1 MRERSML
8 LTGCDGF
15 IGGHIASTAR
25 AQGWRVVGV
34 SRTGLEKARASATVD
49 ERVTLD
55 LTDGDAEERLVAAL
69 DGVDAVVHAAARV
82 QLFGRAAPVIAE
94 NVAVTE
100 RVMRAAARAGSPRV
114 VFLSSA
120 SVLFERKEQKGLRED
135 ATPPRRCVNGYA
147 ESKKRCER
155 VVEAY
160 RGSSAILRPQAVIGP
175 GDRTLLP
182 PVVAAAT
189 GPSWRWM
196 GTRDGAETDLIS
208 VGNLAEYC
216 VRAAE
221 RSEAT
226 GVFHLSDGES
236 EPIEQLFRRVF
247 SALGLEVSEKRI
259 SRSAAKFVA
268 RTCEWPLWLV
278 APNREPLL
286 TEFAVEVL
294 TRTRTLHR
302 ARTLAQLGEP
312 LATFRDG
319 LEKAIRAQR
328 ELENSA
334 ATPWP

>member
-1 MRERSML
+1 ML

-15 IGGHIASTAR
+15 IGRHIANAAR
-25 AQGWRVVGV
+25 ARGWRVVGV
-34 SRTGLEKARASATVD
+34 SRTSLGPERAGAAVD

-55 LTDGDAEERLVAAL
+55 LTAGNAEERLVAAL

-100 RVMRAAARAGSPRV
+100 SVMRAAARAGSPRV

-120 SVLFERKEQKGLRED
+120 SVLFERKEQRGLRED
-135 ATPPRRCVNGYA
+135 AMPPRRCLNGYA

-155 VVEAY
+155 VVETYA
-160 RGSSAILRPQAVIGP
+160 GSSAILRPQAVIGP

-182 PVVAAAT
+182 PVIAAAT
-189 GPSWRWM
+189 GPSWRWL
-196 GTRDGAETDLIS
+196 GARNGAETDLIS

-216 VRAAE
+216 IRAAE

-236 EPIEQLFRRVF
+236 EPVEQLFRRVF

-259 SRSAAKFVA
+259 SRSAAKFIA
-268 RTCEWPLWLV
+268 RACEWPLWLM

-294 TRTRTLHR
+294 TRTRTLDR
-302 ARTLAQLGEP
+302 ARALAQLGEP
-312 LATFRDG
+312 PVTLHDG
-319 LEKAIRAQR
+319 LEAAIRAQR
-328 ELENSA
+328 ELKSTGG
-334 ATPWP
+334 TP